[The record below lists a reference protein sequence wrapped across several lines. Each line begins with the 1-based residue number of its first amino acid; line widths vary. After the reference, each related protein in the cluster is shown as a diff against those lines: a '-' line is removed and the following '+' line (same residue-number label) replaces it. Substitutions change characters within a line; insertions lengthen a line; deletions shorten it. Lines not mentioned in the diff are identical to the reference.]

1 MKHECHFVDRILT
14 FRDNEAF
21 SWQDVKSHKA
31 ESASFNSVPRLK
43 LTCPS
48 SPHLEPMPRNS
59 RMNGVLLVLICNDL
73 EDKLG
78 DVNVAA
84 THL

>member
-1 MKHECHFVDRILT
+1 MLSQQI
-14 FRDNEAF
+14 
-21 SWQDVKSHKA
+21 Q
-31 ESASFNSVPRLK
+31 VPRLK

-59 RMNGVLLVLICNDL
+59 RMNGVLLVLICNDP
-73 EDKLG
+73 EDMFG
-78 DVNVAA
+78 DVNLAS